1 MKKHYIFQILIC
13 AVVFSLVFGTNLSF
27 AKENAVFSQGADNVE
42 QVSGSV
48 ENNNLKIYLFFGSTC
63 PHCKKAEVFLNTLK
77 EKYQELEVVS
87 YEVFNN
93 KENADLLLS
102 LLEACGKE
110 KVVRVPVIFI
120 GEEVI
125 VGYNADDTTGIF
137 LEKSIKDCFEN
148 GCSDPIAKLQEKKC
162 ETCDCGQTEENCK
175 CDTCNCKKIENK
187 PDQTVKLPIIG
198 SVDLKNISLPLAT
211 IILGT
216 LDGFNPCAMWV
227 LVILVSLILASKS
240 RKRILL
246 IGGIFI
252 FIEGLVYFLIMA
264 AWLNVFLALSFV
276 SLIRI
281 AIGIFGVVFGVSRIR
296 DFIKWKPGV
305 CKVTEGSGSKDK
317 IMTKI
322 NKALK
327 SSTIPATI
335 VAVAALAF
343 SVNLVEF
350 FCSAGFPTMYTRI
363 LALQNIGTFQYYLY
377 LIFYN
382 IFYMLDD
389 LIVFG
394 AAFFTLNQFGFSEK
408 YNKYTTLAAGILILI
423 LGVLMIFKPE
433 FLMFG

>member
-1 MKKHYIFQILIC
+1 MKKHYIFQTLIC
-13 AVVFSLVFGTNLSF
+13 AVIFSLVFGINFGF
-27 AKENAVFSQGADNVE
+27 ARENTVFSQGADNVK

-48 ENNNLKIYLFFGSTC
+48 ENNNFKIYFFFGSTC
-63 PHCKKAEVFLNTLK
+63 PHCKKAEIFLNTLK
-77 EKYQELEVVS
+77 EKYQGIEIIS
-87 YEVFNN
+87 YEVFGN

-102 LLEACGKE
+102 LLEVCGKE

-125 VGYNADDTTGIF
+125 VGYNTDTTTGSF
-137 LEKSIKDCFEN
+137 LEKSINNCLKS
-148 GCSDPIAKLQEKKC
+148 GCSDSITKLREKKC
-162 ETCDCGQTEENCK
+162 EACDCGQTEENCK
-175 CDTCNCKKIENK
+175 CDTCNCKKGETK
-187 PDQTVKLPIIG
+187 SDQVVNLPIIG
-198 SVDLKNISLPLAT
+198 TIDLKNISLPLAT
-211 IILGT
+211 IVLGT

-227 LVILVSLILASKS
+227 LVILVSLLLASKS
-240 RKRILL
+240 RKKILL

-281 AIGIFGVVFGVSRIR
+281 AIGIFGIIFGVLRIR
-296 DFIKWKPGV
+296 DFATWGPGV
-305 CKVTEGSGSKDK
+305 CKVVDSSGSKDK
-317 IMTKI
+317 IMARI

-350 FCSAGFPTMYTRI
+350 FCSAGFPTIYTRI
-363 LALQNIGTFQYYLY
+363 LALQNIGDFQYYIY
-377 LIFYN
+377 LIFYTL
-382 IFYMLDD
+382 FYMLDD

-394 AAFFTLNQFGFSEK
+394 IAFFTLSQFGFSEK
-408 YNKYTTLAAGILILI
+408 YSRYTTLLAGILIFI
-423 LGVLMIFKPE
+423 LGVLLIFKPE